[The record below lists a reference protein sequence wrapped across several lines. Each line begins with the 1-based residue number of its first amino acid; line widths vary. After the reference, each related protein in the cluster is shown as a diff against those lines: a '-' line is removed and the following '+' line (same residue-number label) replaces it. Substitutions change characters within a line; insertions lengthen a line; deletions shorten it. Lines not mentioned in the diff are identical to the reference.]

1 MAVPAFQKLLLPLL
15 RRSNDG
21 AEHRLPTLA
30 PLVASDLGLNSD
42 DLAELLPSGGQSR
55 YRNRLAWAKVYMSRA
70 GLLETVQ
77 RGSFRITQ
85 RGKQLLAT
93 NPSEIGLDTLRQY
106 PEFTAFAGGSAPE
119 VATGSGG
126 AVDAGQSD
134 DTPEETL
141 ETAYATV
148 RAALGQQLLA
158 AVMAATPAFFEGL
171 VLDLML
177 AMGYGGSRTDAARNI
192 AKAGDGGIDG
202 IISEDRLGL
211 DFIYLQA
218 KRWTHSVGSD
228 EVRNF
233 SGSLDAHGAQKGVF
247 ITTST
252 FTASATQYV
261 RDVKHKKIV
270 LIGGERLAELMIDF
284 NVGVAPAKTFEVK
297 RMDLEYFEEE
307 SG

>member
-15 RRSNDG
+15 RRASDG

-30 PLVASDLGLNSD
+30 PLVAGDLGLTTD
-42 DLAELLPSGGQSR
+42 DLAEPLPSGSQTR
-55 YRNRLAWAKVYMSRA
+55 YRNRLAWAKVYLSRA
-70 GLLETVQ
+70 ELLETVQ
-77 RGSFRITQ
+77 RGSFRITE
-85 RGKQLLAT
+85 RGRQLLAT
-93 NPSEIGLDTLRQY
+93 SPPEITLDMLRQY
-106 PEFTAFAGGSAPE
+106 PEFSAFAGGAAPE
-119 VATGSGG
+119 VALEPKIEGDTNEKGG
-126 AVDAGQSD
+126 
-134 DTPEETL
+134 TPEEML
-141 ETAYATV
+141 ELAHSLV
-148 RAALGQQLLA
+148 RLSLSRQLHA
-158 AVMAATPAFFEGL
+158 AVMAASPSFFEGL

-177 AMGYGGSRTDAARNI
+177 AMGYGGSRTDAARKI
-192 AKAGDGGIDG
+192 AKSGDGGIDG

-218 KRWTHSVGSD
+218 KRWTHSVGSE

-252 FTASATQYV
+252 FTASAAQYV

-270 LIGGERLAELMIDF
+270 LIDGERLAELMIDF
-284 NVGVAPAKTFEVK
+284 NLGVAPAKTFEVK

>member
-1 MAVPAFQKLLLPLL
+1 MAVPAFHNLLLSLL
-15 RRSNDG
+15 KRTHDG
-21 AEHRLPTLA
+21 AKHRLPLLA
-30 PLVASDLGLNSD
+30 PLVARDLNLTTD
-42 DLAELLPSGGQSR
+42 DLSELLPSGVQSR
-55 YRNRLAWAKVYMSRA
+55 YRNRLAWAKVYLSRA
-70 GLLETVQ
+70 GLLETVE
-77 RGSFRITQ
+77 RGSFRITD
-85 RGKQLLAT
+85 RGKKLLAT
-93 NPSEIGLDTLRQY
+93 NPPEVTLDTLRQY
-106 PEFTAFAGGSAPE
+106 PEFSAFVGKTTAAGASAASAADVNE
-119 VATGSGG
+119 KE
-126 AVDAGQSD
+126 

-141 ETAYATV
+141 EAAYSTV
-148 RAALGQQLLA
+148 RASLGQQLHVA
-158 AVMAATPAFFEGL
+158 IMAATPAFFERL

-177 AMGYGGSRTDAARNI
+177 AMGYGGSRADAARNV
-192 AKAGDGGIDG
+192 AKSGDGGIDG

-218 KRWTHSVGSD
+218 KRWTNSVGGD

-252 FTASATQYV
+252 FTASSLKYV

-270 LIGGERLAELMIDF
+270 LINGERLTQLMMDF

-307 SG
+307 

>member
-1 MAVPAFQKLLLPLL
+1 MAAPVFQEFLLPLL
-15 RRSNDG
+15 RRTSDG
-21 AEHRLPTLA
+21 SEHRLPTLA
-30 PLVASDLGLNSD
+30 PLVASDLNLTSAD
-42 DLAELLPSGGQSR
+42 MTEQLPSGQSR
-55 YRNRLAWAKVYMSRA
+55 YRNRLAWAKVYMTRA

-85 RGKQLLAT
+85 RGRQLLAT
-93 NPSEIGLDTLRQY
+93 SPPAITMETLRQY
-106 PEFTAFAGGSAPE
+106 PEFVAFLGKTTGEAVPQTASAGGN
-119 VATGSGG
+119 VAK
-126 AVDAGQSD
+126 D

-141 ETAYATV
+141 EAAYSTV
-148 RAALGQQLLA
+148 RASLGQQLLA
-158 AVMAATPAFFEGL
+158 AIMAATPAFFESL

-177 AMGYGGSRTDAARNI
+177 AMGYGGSRADAAKNVARS
-192 AKAGDGGIDG
+192 GDGGIDG

-218 KRWTHSVGSD
+218 KRWTASVGSD

-252 FTASATQYV
+252 FTASADKYV

-270 LIGGERLAELMIDF
+270 LIDGERLTQLMMDF
-284 NVGVAPAKTFEVK
+284 NVGVSSAKTFEVK

>member
-1 MAVPAFQKLLLPLL
+1 MAIPAYHELMLPLL
-15 RRSNDG
+15 RHAGDG
-21 AEHRLPTLA
+21 AEHRLPLIA
-30 PLVASDLGLNSD
+30 PLVARDAGLTPK
-42 DLAELLPSGGQSR
+42 DLAEVLASGQNR
-55 YRNRLAWAKVYMSRA
+55 YRNRLAWAKVYLSRA
-70 GLLETVQ
+70 GALEPVQ
-77 RGSFRITQ
+77 RGSFRITE
-85 RGKQLLAT
+85 RGKQLLAASPAGIT
-93 NPSEIGLDTLRQY
+93 LDTLKQY
-106 PEFTAFAGGSAPE
+106 PEFNTFLNKTAPE
-119 VATGSGG
+119 GENKTTGFGE
-126 AVDAGQSD
+126 AGDKD

-141 ETAYATV
+141 EAAYASV
-148 RAALGQQLLA
+148 RAALGQQVLA
-158 AVMAATPAFFEGL
+158 AVMAATPSFFENL

-177 AMGYGGSRTDAARNI
+177 AMGYGGSRVDAASNI
-192 AKAGDGGIDG
+192 AKSGDGGIDG

-218 KRWTHSVGSD
+218 KRWTNSVGSD

-252 FTASATQYV
+252 FTASALKYV

-270 LIGGERLAELMIDF
+270 LIDGERLAALMMDF

-307 SG
+307 TA

>member
-1 MAVPAFQKLLLPLL
+1 MAAPTFQDLLLPLL
-15 RRSNDG
+15 KRSSDG

-30 PLVASDLGLNSD
+30 PLVATDLSLTSA
-42 DLAELLPSGGQSR
+42 DLADLLPSGVQSR
-55 YRNRLAWAKVYMSRA
+55 YRNRLAWAKVYMTRA

-77 RGSFRITQ
+77 RGYFRITQ
-85 RGKQLLAT
+85 RGKQLLET
-93 NPSEIGLDTLRQY
+93 DPPVVTLDTLRQY
-106 PEFTAFAGGSAPE
+106 PEFKAFMGKTSVEGPAPTAPAGGIHE
-119 VATGSGG
+119 K
-126 AVDAGQSD
+126 D

-141 ETAYATV
+141 EAAYSTV
-148 RAALGQQLLA
+148 RASLGQQLQA
-158 AVMAATPAFFEGL
+158 AIISATPAFFEGL

-177 AMGYGGSRTDAARNI
+177 AMGYGGSRADAARNV
-192 AKAGDGGIDG
+192 AKSGDGGIDG

-211 DFIYLQA
+211 DIIYLQA
-218 KRWTHSVGSD
+218 KRWTASVGSD

-252 FTASATQYV
+252 FTASATKYV

-270 LIGGERLAELMIDF
+270 LIDGERLSQLMMDF
-284 NVGVAPAKTFEVK
+284 NVGVSPAKTFEVK
-297 RMDLEYFEEE
+297 RIDLEYFEEE

>member
-1 MAVPAFQKLLLPLL
+1 
-15 RRSNDG
+15 
-21 AEHRLPTLA
+21 
-30 PLVASDLGLNSD
+30 
-42 DLAELLPSGGQSR
+42 
-55 YRNRLAWAKVYMSRA
+55 
-70 GLLETVQ
+70 LETVQ
-77 RGSFRITQ
+77 RGSFRITE

-93 NPSEIGLDTLRQY
+93 KPIEIALDTLRQY
-106 PEFTAFAGGSAPE
+106 PEFTAFAGGTAPE
-119 VATGSGG
+119 VALEPNNGSDSTEKGG
-126 AVDAGQSD
+126 
-134 DTPEETL
+134 TPEEML
-141 ETAYATV
+141 EVAHSLV
-148 RAALGQQLLA
+148 RLSLSQQLHA
-158 AVMAATPAFFEGL
+158 AVMAASPTFFEGL

-177 AMGYGGSRTDAARNI
+177 AMGYGGSRVDAAKKI
-192 AKAGDGGIDG
+192 AKSGDGGIDG

-211 DFIYLQA
+211 DIIYLQA
-218 KRWTHSVGSD
+218 KRWTNSVGSD

-252 FTASATQYV
+252 FTASAAQYV

-270 LIGGERLAELMIDF
+270 LIDGQRLTQLMMDF